1 MTTKATDPPS
11 GDEDRAKDI
20 RRRAALSVPY
30 TTQEFRPLS
39 ATVTVDI
46 AARSERG
53 AAQASND
60 DHFLVMRL
68 ARSQETLATSLSP
81 ADAPAPFQEYGYG
94 MLVADGMGEGGA
106 GSVASRIAIST
117 IAHLALDHGRWNL
130 RVNPDTAMEIMA
142 RAEQFYGRADAE
154 VFARSRTGPALTGMS
169 TSLTAAH
176 SAGDSLFVSHVGHSR
191 AYLFRE
197 GALTLL
203 TRDHTMARHLA
214 AASKYPVAVERS
226 AQDLQHILTDAIGAG
241 HNAPAV
247 DVEQFRLKNGDLVLL
262 CTNGLTDVV
271 DETRIADVLALP
283 RQPAEHCAI
292 LTELAL
298 ERRTEDNVTVVLGQ
312 YRIPPS

>member
-1 MTTKATDPPS
+1 MTTKPTDPPS
-11 GDEDRAKDI
+11 GDDDRAKEI
-20 RRRAALSVPY
+20 RKRAVMSLPY
-30 TTQEFRPLS
+30 TTHEFRPLS
-39 ATVTVDI
+39 SSVTVDV

-53 AAQASND
+53 MARDSND
-60 DHFLVMRL
+60 DHYLVVRL

-81 ADAPAPFQEYGYG
+81 ADVPAPFQEQGYA
-94 MLVADGMGEGGA
+94 MLVADGMGAGGA

-154 VFARSRTGPALTGMS
+154 VFARSRAGTALTGMA
-169 TSLTAAH
+169 TSLTAAY
-176 SAGDSLFVSHVGHSR
+176 SAGDSLFVAHVGHSR
-191 AYLFRE
+191 AYLFRQ

-203 TRDHTMARHLA
+203 TRDHTMARQMA
-214 AASKYPVAVERS
+214 AARCPVPVERN

-247 DVEQFRLKNGDLVLL
+247 DVEQFRLSNGDLVLL

-271 DETRIADVLALP
+271 DEGRIAEVLSLP
-283 RQPAEHCAI
+283 RQPAEQCAI

-312 YRIPPS
+312 YRIPPA

>member
-1 MTTKATDPPS
+1 MATKATDPPS
-11 GDEDRAKDI
+11 GDDDRAKEI
-20 RRRAALSVPY
+20 RRRALMSLPFS
-30 TTQEFRPLS
+30 TQEFRPLS
-39 ATVTVDI
+39 ASVTVDT

-53 AAQASND
+53 MARDSND
-60 DHFLVMRL
+60 DHYLVVRL

-81 ADAPAPFQEYGYG
+81 ADVPAPFQEHGYA
-94 MLVADGMGEGGA
+94 MLVADGMGAGGA
-106 GSVASRIAIST
+106 GSVASRVAIST

-130 RVNPDTAMEIMA
+130 RVNPDAAMEIMA

-154 VFARSRTGPALTGMS
+154 VFARSRAGAALAGMA
-169 TSLTAAH
+169 TSLTAAY
-176 SAGDSLFVSHVGHSR
+176 SAGDSLFVAHVGHSR
-191 AYLFRE
+191 AYLFRQ

-203 TRDHTMARHLA
+203 TRDHTMARQI
-214 AASKYPVAVERS
+214 ASSKSPVAVERN

-247 DVEQFRLKNGDLVLL
+247 DVEQFRLNNGDHVLL

-283 RQPAEHCAI
+283 RQPAELCAI

-312 YRIPPS
+312 YRIPQS

>member
-1 MTTKATDPPS
+1 MTTKATDPSS
-11 GDEDRAKDI
+11 GDDDKAKDI
-20 RRRAALSVPY
+20 RRRAAMSLPF

-39 ATVTVDI
+39 ASVTVEM

-53 AAQASND
+53 TAQDTND

-81 ADAPAPFQEYGYG
+81 ADAPAPFQEYGYA
-94 MLVADGMGEGGA
+94 MLVADGMGQGGA

-154 VFARSRTGPALTGMS
+154 VFARSRTGAALTGMS

-203 TRDHTMARHLA
+203 TRDHTMARHMA
-214 AASKYPVAVERS
+214 GSKYPVAVERS

-271 DETRIADVLALP
+271 DETRVTEVLALP
-283 RQPAEHCAI
+283 RQPAEQCAI
-292 LTELAL
+292 LTDLAL